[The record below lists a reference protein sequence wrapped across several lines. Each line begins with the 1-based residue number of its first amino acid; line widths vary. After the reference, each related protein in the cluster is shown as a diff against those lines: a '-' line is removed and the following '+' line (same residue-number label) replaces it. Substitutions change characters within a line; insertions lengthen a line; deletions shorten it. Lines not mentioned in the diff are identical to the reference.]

1 MENCKKTEKTNIN
14 EIESNSTSNIDLT
27 SISSIISIIL
37 GVFQKMRKPA
47 RQIPPPLLLIGKNL
61 RPGMSARNL
70 TGRIISRLES
80 DANIPMANV
89 FADGDNSE
97 AKKVRVMCEEIVK
110 MIQTEAKVDI
120 LIDPGAIQ
128 ILATGT
134 AGPVPVVVQG
144 ANILFASGGGGVR

>member
-1 MENCKKTEKTNIN
+1 MSNCKQTEK
-14 EIESNSTSNIDLT
+14 SNFPETDLT
-27 SISSIISIIL
+27 SISSVLSIIL

-70 TGRIISRLES
+70 AGRVISRLES
-80 DANIPMANV
+80 DANIPMGDV

-97 AKKVRVMCEEIVK
+97 AKKVRVMSEEIVK

-128 ILATGT
+128 ITAAGS

-144 ANILFASGGGGVR
+144 ANTLFAVGGGGVS